1 MMIRWLWSLLVVLVV
16 LTLAGCCFVCPVEEE
31 ASQRLVNRISAGPAQ
46 RQTYEVS
53 LEGADHVRVDVQFG
67 GGTLEVLPGSSALLD
82 AEFVYNLDG
91 LEPQVEYDVL
101 DGRGELVVR
110 QDLDRAVWQPS
121 AEIRNEW
128 QLRFTDQVP
137 LEMAFAVGASRGTM
151 ELGGLRLTDLRLESG
166 AADLTVRFSAANPE
180 PMQSLVV
187 RSGAARLDLLE
198 LGNAGA
204 ESMRFDGGLG
214 MYTFDF
220 QGVWERS
227 MTAHIL
233 AGASQVVLR
242 VPRDIG
248 VQVCPGDLRRGD
260 YGGLSQRGICYINEQ
275 YDEADIR
282 LDTELDLGL
291 GELRIEQVDRK

>member
-1 MMIRWLWSLLVVLVV
+1 MIRRLWSLLVVLVALA
-16 LTLAGCCFVCPVEEE
+16 LTGCCFVCPVEEE
-31 ASQRLVNRISAGPAQ
+31 ASQRLLNRISAGPAQ
-46 RQTYEVS
+46 RQTYEVG
-53 LEGADHVRVDVQFG
+53 LEGAEHVRVDVQ
-67 GGTLEVLPGSSALLD
+67 LDVLPGSTALLD

-110 QDLDRAVWQPS
+110 QDLDRVVWRPS
-121 AEIRNEW
+121 AELRNEW

-187 RSGAARLDLLE
+187 RSGAARLNLLE

-204 ESMRFDGGLG
+204 ESMHFDGGLG
-214 MYTFDF
+214 TYTFDF

-260 YGGLSQRGICYINEQ
+260 YGGLNQSGSCYINEQ
-275 YDEADIR
+275 YDEADIH
-282 LDTELDLGL
+282 LDIELDLGL

>member
-1 MMIRWLWSLLVVLVV
+1 MMIRRLSSLPVVLVV
-16 LTLAGCCFVCPVEEE
+16 LALTGCCFVCPVEEE
-31 ASQRLVNRISAGPAQ
+31 ASRRLVNRISAGPAQ
-46 RQTYEVS
+46 RQTYRVD
-53 LEGADHVRVDVQFG
+53 LEGTEHVRADVQFG
-67 GGTLEVLPGSSALLD
+67 GGTLEVLPGSTALLD

-110 QDLDRAVWQPS
+110 QELDRAVWQLS
-121 AEIRNEW
+121 ADLRNEW
-128 QLRFTDQVP
+128 QLRFTDQGP

-151 ELGGLRLTDLRLESG
+151 ELGGLRLTDLRLDSG
-166 AADLTVRFSAANPE
+166 AADLTVRFSAPNPE
-180 PMQSLVV
+180 PMESLVV
-187 RSGAARLDLLE
+187 RSGAARLNLLE

-204 ESMRFDGGLG
+204 ESMHFDGGLG
-214 MYTFDF
+214 TYTFDF

-227 MTAHIL
+227 MNAHIL

-260 YGGLSQRGICYINEQ
+260 YGGLNQSGSCYINEH

-282 LDTELDLGL
+282 LDIELDLGL